1 MILDASPKAVL
12 HIGHERVTTSSAG
25 TYRHLHPVT
34 QQPQAEIP
42 LAGKAEMDRAI
53 AKAQAS
59 FPAWRAVT
67 PEQRRDMLM
76 KLAGLI
82 HDNAEEFGRLAA
94 LDGGTALTLGVAMAH
109 TAAEF
114 HAYYAGWA
122 DKIDG
127 KFLAS
132 YDTRGHM
139 SYTLPEPY
147 GVVGIISTWNG
158 PLFSLGM
165 KAAPALAAGNCVIV
179 KPAEMTPF
187 ACSYYAELAR
197 EAGIPDGVLSILAG
211 APEAGEA
218 LVSHPAVEKISF
230 TGGPIA
236 ARKILIACAEQL
248 KPTVLELGGKS
259 ASLVFPDVDIE
270 TVCQQA
276 LGGTIAIMAGQG
288 CALPTRL
295 VVHDSIHD
303 QVVARLVE
311 IAKTYKVGDPLDQA
325 TVVGPVINSAARDRI
340 MGMLDRVRSEGSGKI
355 VLGGNLCG
363 GDLAGGNYIEPTII
377 TEVLPDSEIAQTE
390 IFGPVLVVQRFST
403 EDEAVALA
411 NATKYGLAAYIQ
423 SSDQKRIHRLAER
436 LKSGG
441 VYVNGAISVMPHVP
455 FGGLGLSG
463 YGKEGGRAGLD
474 EFLRYKTVIAA

>member
-1 MILDASPKAVL
+1 
-12 HIGHERVTTSSAG
+12 
-25 TYRHLHPVT
+25 
-34 QQPQAEIP
+34 
-42 LAGKAEMDRAI
+42 
-53 AKAQAS
+53 
-59 FPAWRAVT
+59 
-67 PEQRRDMLM
+67 
-76 KLAGLI
+76 
-82 HDNAEEFGRLAA
+82 
-94 LDGGTALTLGVAMAH
+94 
-109 TAAEF
+109 
-114 HAYYAGWA
+114 
-122 DKIDG
+122 
-127 KFLAS
+127 
-132 YDTRGHM
+132 
-139 SYTLPEPY
+139 
-147 GVVGIISTWNG
+147 
-158 PLFSLGM
+158 M

-187 ACSYYAELAR
+187 ACSYYAELAK

-248 KPTVLELGGKS
+248 KPAVLELGGKS

-303 QVVARLVE
+303 RVVTRLIE
-311 IAKTYKVGDPLDQA
+311 IAKTYKVGDPLDPA

-340 MGMLDRVRSEGSGKI
+340 MGMLDRVRAEGSGKI

-377 TEVLPDSEIAQTE
+377 TDVPPNSEIAQIE